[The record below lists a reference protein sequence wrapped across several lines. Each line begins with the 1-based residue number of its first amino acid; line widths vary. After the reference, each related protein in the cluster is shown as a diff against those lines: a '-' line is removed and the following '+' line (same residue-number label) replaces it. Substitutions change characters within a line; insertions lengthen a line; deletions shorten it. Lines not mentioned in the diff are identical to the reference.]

1 VSVEAWEREGTGPGP
16 DTIPAVECERLTYRY
31 GAHTAVDRVTL
42 QVRPGEMLGLLGP
55 NGAGKTTTIRVLT
68 TLLPAAEGSARIF
81 GLDVRRDRMRIRRL
95 LGYVPQMLSADAS
108 LSGRENVALFARL
121 FDVPRRERTTRVAES
136 LETMGLAD
144 AADRLAGT
152 YSGGMVRRLE
162 LAQALI
168 NQPKLLILDEPTIGL
183 DPIARA
189 GVWERL
195 EELRETSGVTILLT
209 THYLDEADHLCDRV
223 ALMHRGRLRA
233 ARGAPGGAGT
243 RRDAR
248 GRVQAP
254 HRRAA
259 GGRRRSQSRPSHPQD
274 RAPARVTSR
283 QPRRSGARSAAASS
297 RCASSSSRSCA
308 TTAPSSTPGR
318 SSRRCGC

>member
-1 VSVEAWEREGTGPGP
+1 LVSLETLQRDGTGREP
-16 DTIPAVECERLTYRY
+16 DTVPVVECDGLTYRY
-31 GAHTAVDRVTL
+31 GSHTAVENVSL
-42 QVRPGEMLGLLGP
+42 QVRAGEMLGLLGP

-68 TLLPAAEGSARIF
+68 TLLPPAEGSARIF
-81 GLDVRRDRMRIRRL
+81 GLDVRRNRMRIRRL

-121 FDVPRRERTTRVAES
+121 FDLPRRERTRRVAES
-136 LETMGLAD
+136 LEMMGLAD

-195 EELRETSGVTILLT
+195 EELRETSGMTILLT
-209 THYLDEADHLCDRV
+209 THYLEEADHLCDRV

-233 ARGAPGGAGT
+233 VGSPEELEAEIGPGASLEGVFRYHTGERLEEGGDFSDVRRT
-243 RRDAR
+243 RRTAR
-248 GRVQAP
+248 RLA
-254 HRRAA
+254 
-259 GGRRRSQSRPSHPQD
+259 
-274 RAPARVTSR
+274 
-283 QPRRSGARSAAASS
+283 
-297 RCASSSSRSCA
+297 
-308 TTAPSSTPGR
+308 
-318 SSRRCGC
+318 